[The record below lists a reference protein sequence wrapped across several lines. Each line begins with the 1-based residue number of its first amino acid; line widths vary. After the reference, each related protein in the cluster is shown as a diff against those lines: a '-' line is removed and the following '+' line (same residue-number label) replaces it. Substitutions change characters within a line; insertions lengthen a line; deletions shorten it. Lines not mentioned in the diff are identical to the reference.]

1 MLWIDYFWERDTT
14 RRVKKR
20 VKAELWIDYFWER
33 DTTVRQCG
41 VISKCC
47 GLITFGNEIQPHK
60 GKKTVLLVV
69 D

>member
-33 DTTVRQCG
+33 DTTKEA
-41 VISKCC
+41 IA
-47 GLITFGNEIQPHK
+47 L
-60 GKKTVLLVV
+60 TVA
-69 D
+69 